1 LGTVLLGGFNRPET
15 DSGSMALHKVRS
27 SSQWMDRVT
36 IDLANCLLSSE
47 FMYETFYLL
56 HDCFEPAATNGIR
69 RKISPELVR
78 SIERYCCQSV
88 REIAPIDRALITNA
102 AAVRAH
108 FQEWGRVLVGDGLE
122 PEQIIDAFAAYLLAQ
137 LQQSST
143 DAAIQAHWI
152 AFFQQR
158 CAIVSRQV
166 WQMVPESA
174 RSIELFEEF
183 VSHSYGGIANL
194 QEVRLVFANFRTEHS
209 EYVSGLNHIK
219 AYVDRRIRYSLQ
231 PYARQLAAD
240 PNVGLSDLG
249 VAARYS
255 RSAVSKALAYF
266 HPSERVADLL
276 VLWGWFDRYRRDTG
290 IPVNRLTA
298 SDFIQ
303 IGNDYQHSCPHV
315 PSLTWEAVKQQLI
328 DIGTAIRRHQSQR
341 TDSLDVRLGSE
352 GEGIALGDTKLGNQ
366 HDLLQSLAA
375 RQIVR
380 QANREL
386 TTLLDEPTIASKPSP
401 QQLFW
406 LYYGLRLTQQQ
417 IGTLVALNFG
427 LNPSPGSISLRLT
440 KSHRYLFDRLHATLD
455 NAPPT
460 RTHLE
465 INAAMSELLTA
476 YFHDRMPQ
484 LLRSRLIKLQ
494 LRSSQLTDSQ
504 KAEIVTTLVSS
515 LAKKIDL
522 QIPIAAT
529 AINIECFF
537 QDL

>member
-1 LGTVLLGGFNRPET
+1 
-15 DSGSMALHKVRS
+15 
-27 SSQWMDRVT
+27 
-36 IDLANCLLSSE
+36 
-47 FMYETFYLL
+47 MYDTFYLL
-56 HDCFEPAATNGIR
+56 HDCFDPAATQGIR

-78 SIERYCCQSV
+78 SIERYCSREV
-88 REIAPIDRALITNA
+88 RDIEPIDRELITNA
-102 AAVRAH
+102 VAVRAH
-108 FQEWGRVLVGDGLE
+108 FEEWGERVRVRDGFE
-122 PEQIIDAFAAYLLAQ
+122 PERLVDAFAAHLLAQ
-137 LQQSST
+137 LQQSPTDST
-143 DAAIQAHWI
+143 IKLHWI

-166 WQMVPESA
+166 WQMVPESE

-194 QEVRLVFANFRTEHS
+194 QEVRLVFANFRTDRS

-255 RSAVSKALAYF
+255 RSATSKALAYF
-266 HPSERVADLL
+266 QPIDRVADLL
-276 VLWGWFDRYRRDTG
+276 VLWSCFDGYRRETG
-290 IPVNRLTA
+290 IHANRLTA
-298 SDFIQ
+298 NDFVQ
-303 IGNDYQHSCPHV
+303 IGDDYQRLCPHS
-315 PSLTWEAVKQQLI
+315 PSLTWEAVKQRLI
-328 DIGTAIRRHQSQR
+328 DIGTVIRRYHSQR

-352 GEGIALGDTKLGNQ
+352 GNGIALGDTKLGTQ

-375 RQIVR
+375 HQIVR

-386 TTLLDEPTIASKPSP
+386 TTLLDEPTLAAKPSP

-427 LNPSPGSISLRLT
+427 LNDSPGSISLRLT
-440 KSHRYLFDRLHATLD
+440 KSHRYLFDRIHTTLNND
-455 NAPPT
+455 PPT

-484 LLRSRLIKLQ
+484 LLRSRSIKLEV
-494 LRSSQLTDSQ
+494 RSSQLTDLQ
-504 KAEIVTTLVSS
+504 KLEIVTTLVNS
-515 LAKKIDL
+515 LAKKIAL

-529 AINIECFF
+529 AINIDCFF

>member
-1 LGTVLLGGFNRPET
+1 
-15 DSGSMALHKVRS
+15 
-27 SSQWMDRVT
+27 
-36 IDLANCLLSSE
+36 
-47 FMYETFYLL
+47 MYDTFYLL
-56 HDCFEPAATNGIR
+56 HGCFDPTATQGIR

-78 SIERYCCQSV
+78 SIERYCSQAV
-88 REIAPIDRALITNA
+88 REIAPIDRASITNPS
-102 AAVRAH
+102 AVRAH
-108 FQEWGRVLVGDGLE
+108 FEEWGERVRVQDGLGLA
-122 PEQIIDAFAAYLLAQ
+122 QLVDAFAAHLLAQ
-137 LQQSST
+137 LQQSPT
-143 DAAIQAHWI
+143 DATIQAHWI

-166 WQMVPESA
+166 WQMVPESE

-183 VSHSYGGIANL
+183 VSYSYSGIANL
-194 QEVRLVFANFRTEHS
+194 QDVRLVFANFRTERS

-255 RSAVSKALAYF
+255 RSAVSKALAYL

-276 VLWGWFDRYRRDTG
+276 VLWGWFDRYRRETG
-290 IPVNRLTA
+290 IHANRLTA
-298 SDFIQ
+298 SDFVQ
-303 IGNDYQHSCPHV
+303 IGDDYQRSCPHS

-328 DIGTAIRRHQSQR
+328 DIGTAIRRYQSQR
-341 TDSLDVRLGSE
+341 TDSLDIRLGSE
-352 GEGIALGDTKLGNQ
+352 GEGIALGDTKLGSQ
-366 HDLLQSLAA
+366 QDFLQSLAA
-375 RQIVR
+375 RQVVR

-386 TTLLDEPTIASKPSP
+386 TTLLDEPTLAAKPSP

-440 KSHRYLFDRLHATLD
+440 KSHRYLFDRIHATLNND
-455 NAPPT
+455 PPN

-476 YFHDRMPQ
+476 YFHDRLPQ
-484 LLRSRLIKLQ
+484 LLRSRLVKLEI
-494 LRSSQLTDSQ
+494 RSSQLTDFQ
-504 KAEIVTTLVSS
+504 KAEIVTTLVNS
-515 LAKKIDL
+515 LAKKIAL
-522 QIPIAAT
+522 KIPIAAT
-529 AINIECFF
+529 AINIDCFF

>member
-1 LGTVLLGGFNRPET
+1 
-15 DSGSMALHKVRS
+15 
-27 SSQWMDRVT
+27 
-36 IDLANCLLSSE
+36 
-47 FMYETFYLL
+47 MYETFYLL
-56 HDCFEPAATNGIR
+56 HDCFDPSATNRIR
-69 RKISPELVR
+69 WKISPELVR
-78 SIERYCCQSV
+78 SIERYCRQVV
-88 REIAPIDRALITNA
+88 REIEPIDRESIANVV
-102 AAVRAH
+102 AVRSH
-108 FQEWGRVLVGDGLE
+108 FEEWGERVRVNDGLE
-122 PEQIIDAFAAYLLAQ
+122 PQQLVDAFAAHLLAQ
-137 LQQSST
+137 LQQSPLYET
-143 DAAIQAHWI
+143 IQAHWI
-152 AFFQQR
+152 AFLQQR

-166 WQMVPESA
+166 WQMVPESK

-194 QEVRLVFANFRTEHS
+194 EEVRLVFANFRSERS

-219 AYVDRRIRYSLQ
+219 AYVDRCIRYSLQ

-290 IPVNRLTA
+290 IYANRLTA
-298 SDFIQ
+298 SDFVQ
-303 IGNDYQHSCPHV
+303 IGNNYQRSCPHST
-315 PSLTWEAVKQQLI
+315 SLTWEAVKQQLI
-328 DIGTAIRRHQSQR
+328 DIGTEIRRYQSQR
-341 TDSLDVRLGSE
+341 TESLDLRLGSE
-352 GEGIALGDTKLGNQ
+352 GEGIALGDTKLGSQ
-366 HDLLQSLAA
+366 QDFLQSITAC
-375 RQIVR
+375 QIVR
-380 QANREL
+380 QVNREL
-386 TTLLDEPTIASKPSP
+386 TALLDEPTLASKPSP

-427 LNPSPGSISLRLT
+427 LNNSPGSISLRLT
-440 KSHRYLFDRLHATLD
+440 KSHRYLFERIHATLD
-455 NAPPT
+455 NEPPQ

-484 LLRSRLIKLQ
+484 LLRSRLAKLE
-494 LRSSQLTDSQ
+494 LRSSQLTTLQ
-504 KAEIVTTLVSS
+504 KTEIVTAFVNS

-522 QIPIAAT
+522 EIPIALT
-529 AINIECFF
+529 AINIDCFF
-537 QDL
+537 QNL